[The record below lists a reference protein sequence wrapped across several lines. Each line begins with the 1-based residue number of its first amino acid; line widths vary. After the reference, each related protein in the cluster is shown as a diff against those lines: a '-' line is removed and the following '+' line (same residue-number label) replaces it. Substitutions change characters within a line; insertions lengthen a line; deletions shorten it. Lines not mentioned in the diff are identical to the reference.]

1 MFKLELTWDRPAKIS
16 STQSKHTLRIR
27 IIPQT
32 EGKDLPTLPCHLALA
47 LDTSMSMAGEKLQ
60 QAKLACKTVVTQLRK
75 SDRFSLASFSTQV
88 TTLIQG
94 SSNEAEAKKA
104 ISELKPGGVT
114 RTDLALNWLKTALP
128 AEAGV
133 ARVGILITDGQA
145 TNAGGMILD
154 DVNPLT
160 NQAAELSDL
169 GMTLCVVGL
178 GDAANFNTALLTDLS
193 DKGKGAF
200 LYADTPASLAPML
213 ETTLRKSQAIALL
226 DAKLT
231 LKPSP
236 GVTIKGFCR
245 YRPEY
250 LPLEE
255 TAKNQLYL
263 GTIAANK
270 PTDILIA
277 LETPAATELGNT
289 LGKREI
295 IEVQLTGEG
304 VSATEKA
311 EINYTNSY
319 REAQQL
325 NQEVDGDRLGWEI
338 NLYSKEIIDIGDSN
352 PKRTGVLLEEIQ
364 IAAIKAGQN
373 QIAEEA
379 AKQNQ
384 ELKQTGKLNPD
395 RATGM
400 LRESRKLGE

>member
-1 MFKLELTWDRPAKIS
+1 MFKLELTWDRQAKIS
-16 STQSKHTLRIR
+16 STQSTHTLRTR
-27 IIPQT
+27 ILPQT
-32 EGKDLPTLPCHLALA
+32 EGKDLPTLPCHLAIA

-60 QAKLACKTVVTQLRK
+60 QAKLACNIVISQLRQ

-104 ISELKPGGVT
+104 ISQLKAEGVT
-114 RTDLALNWLKTALP
+114 RTDLALNWLKTALR

-145 TNAGGMILD
+145 TNAGGMVLD
-154 DVNPLT
+154 DASPLT
-160 NQAAELSDL
+160 NQAGELSDL

-200 LYADTPASLAPML
+200 LYADTPASLAPRL
-213 ETTLRKSQAIALL
+213 EETLRKSQAIALL
-226 DAKLT
+226 NAKLT

-255 TAKNQLYL
+255 TAKNQLDL
-263 GTIAANK
+263 GTIAADR

-277 LETPAATELGNT
+277 LETPRATELGNT

-295 IEVQLTGEG
+295 LEVQLTGEG

-319 REAQQL
+319 TEAGQL
-325 NQEVDGDRLGWEI
+325 NLEVDSDRLGWDI
-338 NLYSKEIIDIGDSN
+338 NLYSKEIIDIGESN
-352 PKRTGVLLEEIQ
+352 PNRTGVLLEEIQ
-364 IAAIKAGQN
+364 VAAIKAGRK

-379 AKQNQ
+379 AQQNQ
-384 ELKQTGKLNPD
+384 ELKQTGKLNPNKS
-395 RATGM
+395 TKM
-400 LRESRKLGE
+400 LQTSRKLGE